1 MEFCRMTRPS
11 SWQERLKKVR
21 PIQARRCGG
30 WKRLNPELLSHSAGA
45 FDNWPVLV
53 IDREPCSEAGR
64 GVGHVA
70 GAGMDQRDVRDAW
83 EKFVERGALSAD
95 LRSSVAASWQRSKNH
110 QIAVDRPK
118 APLVA
123 DAELFRHRSKHASLR
138 HAARCALDSSRT
150 FLSDANSIMILTDPT
165 GLIIDTQGDDRV
177 IDAGRTVHLEHGGRW
192 SEADIGTNAIGAAI
206 AESKPVQIHGVEH
219 FCTEVQRWTC
229 AAVPV
234 HDPTDGELLGVVD
247 ISGPASTFNPQSLAL
262 AVSAGHHVESVL
274 AQSVRQDHEK
284 LLCHFLAKR
293 SLWASEDFIVLDRR
307 GMILHAT
314 ERALGA
320 MRDHR
325 LGIDNDAATR
335 FLKAL
340 PFEEWPIKLR
350 ELLPNASFDLVN
362 NGTSG
367 IGAIIVLHTRR
378 RLPTADRDIQK
389 PKTTFERRE
398 AASSSPPRKDMTPR
412 PRHLED
418 TIGDATSSFVARDP
432 TVRAIVRQVET
443 AAARKMPILIR
454 GETGTGKEQ
463 LARHA
468 HAASRRKG
476 AFVPVNCAA
485 FPESLIEA
493 ELFGY
498 ADGAFTGA
506 RRGGSIGLVKE
517 ADGGTLFLDEIG
529 DMPVAL
535 QAVLLRLLD
544 DWTVRPVGGVRAK
557 VDVFLVSA
565 TNASLDR
572 AIAEGRFRSDLL
584 YRLNTLEVTLPKL
597 RDRADFDAITHHLLH
612 AIDPAC
618 EITPATMSRLA
629 ARSWPGNI
637 RELRNVLA
645 RFTLAAANGV
655 IDDAAVESSS
665 DPPPRTASGSL
676 HDIQRTRILVVY
688 AETAGNVS
696 ETARRLG
703 VSRNTIYRALAQLG
717 SK

>member
-1 MEFCRMTRPS
+1 
-11 SWQERLKKVR
+11 
-21 PIQARRCGG
+21 
-30 WKRLNPELLSHSAGA
+30 
-45 FDNWPVLV
+45 
-53 IDREPCSEAGR
+53 
-64 GVGHVA
+64 
-70 GAGMDQRDVRDAW
+70 MDQREVREAW

-110 QIAVDRPK
+110 RITVDRAR

-123 DAELFRHRSKHASLR
+123 DAELFHHRSKHASLR
-138 HAARCALDSSRT
+138 HAARCALDNSRT

-206 AESKPVQIHGVEH
+206 AESKPVQIRGAEH

-234 HDPTDGELLGVVD
+234 HDPSDGELLGVVD
-247 ISGPASTFNPQSLAL
+247 ISGPASTYNPQSLAL
-262 AVSAGHHVESVL
+262 AVSVGHHVESVL
-274 AQSVRQDHEK
+274 AQAVRQDHET
-284 LLCHFLAKR
+284 LLCRFLARR
-293 SLWASEDFIVLDRR
+293 SLWASDECIVLDRR
-307 GMILHAT
+307 GVILHAT
-314 ERALGA
+314 ERALNSFTDTRGFLH
-320 MRDHR
+320 D
-325 LGIDNDAATR
+325 DAPTR
-335 FLKAL
+335 ILKAL
-340 PFEEWPIKLR
+340 PFDEWPLKLK
-350 ELLPNASFDLVN
+350 ELLPNASFDLVD
-362 NGTSG
+362 NGTAG
-367 IGAIIVLHTRR
+367 IGAIVVLHARR
-378 RLPTADRDIQK
+378 RAPLADRIVQK
-389 PKTTFERRE
+389 GKLASERHQ
-398 AASSSPPRKDMTPR
+398 AAYASNSPNVTMPLPR
-412 PRHLED
+412 PVED
-418 TIGDATSSFVARDP
+418 RIGRTTCSFVACDP
-432 TVRAIVRQVET
+432 TVRAIVRQVEI
-443 AAARKMPILIR
+443 AAVRKMPILIR

-468 HAASRRKG
+468 HAASGRTG

-485 FPESLIEA
+485 LPESLIEA

-498 ADGAFTGA
+498 ASGAFTGA
-506 RRGGSIGLVKE
+506 RRDGAIGLVKE

-544 DWTVRPVGGVRAK
+544 DWIVRPLGGVRAK

-565 TNASLDR
+565 TNAGLDS
-572 AIAEGRFRSDLL
+572 AIAEGRFRADLL

-597 RDRADFDAITHHLLH
+597 RDRVDFDAIVHHLLH

-618 EITPATMSRLA
+618 EITPATVAHLA

-645 RFTLAAANGV
+645 RLTLAAANTV
-655 IDDAAVESSS
+655 IDDAAVESGT
-665 DPPPRTASGSL
+665 DLPLPTTSGSL
-676 HDIQRTRILVVY
+676 HDIQRARILVVY

-703 VSRNTIYRALAQLG
+703 VSRNTIYRALAQM
-717 SK
+717 SPK

>member
-1 MEFCRMTRPS
+1 
-11 SWQERLKKVR
+11 
-21 PIQARRCGG
+21 
-30 WKRLNPELLSHSAGA
+30 
-45 FDNWPVLV
+45 
-53 IDREPCSEAGR
+53 
-64 GVGHVA
+64 
-70 GAGMDQRDVRDAW
+70 MDQREVLAAW
-83 EKFVERGALSAD
+83 ETFVERGALSSD

-110 QIAVDRPK
+110 RVTIDRAR

-138 HAARCALDSSRT
+138 HAARCALENSKT

-177 IDAGRTVHLEHGGRW
+177 IDAGRSIHLEHGGRW

-206 AESKPVQIHGVEH
+206 AESKPVQIHGAEH
-219 FCTEVQRWTC
+219 FCSRVQRWTC

-262 AVSAGHHVESVL
+262 AVSVGLHVESVL

-293 SLWASEDFIVLDRR
+293 ALWLSDKYIVLDRR
-307 GMILHAT
+307 GAILHAT
-314 ERALGA
+314 ERALSA
-320 MRDHR
+320 LQNNRH
-325 LGIDNDAATR
+325 GIDDDAPTR
-335 FLKAL
+335 FLKTL
-340 PFEEWPIKLR
+340 PFDEWPLKLK
-350 ELLPNASFDLVN
+350 ELFPNASFDLVEN
-362 NGTSG
+362 ETSG
-367 IGAIIVLHTRR
+367 IGAILVLHARR
-378 RLPTADRDIQK
+378 RLPIVERDVQK
-389 PKTTFERRE
+389 LKPAFGRRKTV
-398 AASSSPPRKDMTPR
+398 SSSRKDLTPGSQY
-412 PRHLED
+412 PKD
-418 TIGDATSSFVARDP
+418 NAGSATSSFIARDP

-443 AAARKMPILIR
+443 AAARKMSILIR

-468 HAASRRKG
+468 HAASGRIG

-485 FPESLIEA
+485 LPESLIEA

-506 RRGGSIGLVKE
+506 RRGGAVGLVKE

-565 TNASLDR
+565 TNASLDK

-584 YRLNTLEVTLPKL
+584 YRLNTLEVTLPRL
-597 RDRADFDAITHHLLH
+597 RDRSDFEAIIHHLLG
-612 AIDPAC
+612 AIDPNY
-618 EITPATMSRLA
+618 EITPATIPHLA
-629 ARSWPGNI
+629 ARTWPGNI
-637 RELRNVLA
+637 RELRNMLA
-645 RFTLAAANGV
+645 RFTLANADGFIDEAGV
-655 IDDAAVESSS
+655 EAMIDQS
-665 DPPPRTASGSL
+665 PLTTPGSL
-676 HDIQRTRILVVY
+676 HDIQRARILVVY
-688 AETAGNVS
+688 AEAAGNIS

-703 VSRNTIYRALAQLG
+703 VSRNTIYRALGQ
-717 SK
+717 KKER

>member
-1 MEFCRMTRPS
+1 
-11 SWQERLKKVR
+11 V
-21 PIQARRCGG
+21 
-30 WKRLNPELLSHSAGA
+30 
-45 FDNWPVLV
+45 
-53 IDREPCSEAGR
+53 
-64 GVGHVA
+64 
-70 GAGMDQRDVRDAW
+70 DQREVRDAW

-95 LRSSVAASWQRSKNH
+95 LRSSVAASWQRSKIH
-110 QIAVDRPK
+110 QITVDRAK

-138 HAARCALDSSRT
+138 HAARCALDNSRT

-177 IDAGRTVHLEHGGRW
+177 IDAGRRVHLEHGGRW

-206 AESKPVQIHGVEH
+206 AESKPVQIRGAEH

-262 AVSAGHHVESVL
+262 AVSVGHHVESVL

-293 SLWASEDFIVLDRR
+293 SLWVTEECIVLDRR
-307 GMILHAT
+307 DAILHAT

-320 MRDHR
+320 IQHNRRD
-325 LGIDNDAATR
+325 LGDDAAIR

-340 PFEEWPIKLR
+340 PFEDWPARLK

-367 IGAIIVLHTRR
+367 IGAIIVLHGRR
-378 RLPTADRDIQK
+378 SESAAERDVQK
-389 PKTTFERRE
+389 LKPASDRRE
-398 AASSSPPRKDMTPR
+398 AASSPLPRKDLTPR
-412 PRHLED
+412 PRHLESTARD
-418 TIGDATSSFVARDP
+418 TTSSFVARDP
-432 TVRAIVRQVET
+432 AVRTIVRQVET

-468 HAASRRKG
+468 HAASGRKG

-485 FPESLIEA
+485 LPESLIEA

-506 RRGGSIGLVKE
+506 RRGGAIGLVKE

-529 DMPVAL
+529 DMPVTL

-544 DWTVRPVGGVRAK
+544 DWTVRPIGGARGK

-565 TNASLDR
+565 TNATLDK
-572 AIAEGRFRSDLL
+572 AIAEGRFRADLL
-584 YRLNTLEVTLPKL
+584 YRLNALEVMLPRL
-597 RDRADFDAITHHLLH
+597 RDRTDFDAIVHHLLDS
-612 AIDPAC
+612 IDPHC
-618 EITPATMSRLA
+618 EVTPATIAHLA
-629 ARSWPGNI
+629 ARPWPGNI
-637 RELRNVLA
+637 RELRNMLA
-645 RFTLAAANGV
+645 RFTLTADGFIDEAALEVMIGQTT
-655 IDDAAVESSS
+655 
-665 DPPPRTASGSL
+665 RTTSGSL
-676 HDIQRTRILVVY
+676 QDIQRTRIRAVH
-688 AETAGNVS
+688 AETAGNIS

-703 VSRNTIYRALAQLG
+703 VSRNTIYRALGQKAPR
-717 SK
+717 

>member
-1 MEFCRMTRPS
+1 
-11 SWQERLKKVR
+11 
-21 PIQARRCGG
+21 
-30 WKRLNPELLSHSAGA
+30 
-45 FDNWPVLV
+45 
-53 IDREPCSEAGR
+53 
-64 GVGHVA
+64 
-70 GAGMDQRDVRDAW
+70 MDQRDVRAAW

-110 QIAVDRPK
+110 RVTIDRAR

-138 HAARCALDSSRT
+138 HAARCALENSKT
-150 FLSDANSIMILTDPT
+150 FLGDANSIMILTDPT

-206 AESKPVQIHGVEH
+206 AESKPVQIRGAEH
-219 FCTEVQRWTC
+219 FCSEVQRWTC

-262 AVSAGHHVESVL
+262 AVSVGHHVESVL
-274 AQSVRQDHEK
+274 AQSVRRDHEE

-293 SLWASEDFIVLDRR
+293 SLWVNEEFIVLDRR

-314 ERALGA
+314 ERALNTL
-320 MRDHR
+320 RNNRH
-325 LGIDNDAATR
+325 GIDADSPTR
-335 FLKAL
+335 FLKTL
-340 PFEEWPIKLR
+340 PFDEWPLKLK
-350 ELLPNASFDLVN
+350 ELLPNASFDLVEN
-362 NGTSG
+362 ETSG
-367 IGAIIVLHTRR
+367 IGAIMVLHARR
-378 RLPTADRDIQK
+378 RLPIADRDVGK
-389 PKTTFERRE
+389 PKPAFERRE
-398 AASSSPPRKDMTPR
+398 SASSSHPRKDLTPR
-412 PRHLED
+412 PQHLQD
-418 TIGDATSSFVARDP
+418 KVGSTASPFVAGDP
-432 TVRAIVRQVET
+432 TVRAIVRRVET

-468 HAASRRKG
+468 HAASGRTG

-485 FPESLIEA
+485 LPESLIEA

-506 RRGGSIGLVKE
+506 RRGGAIGLVKE

-544 DWTVRPVGGVRAK
+544 DWTVRPVGGARAK

-565 TNASLDR
+565 TNASLDK

-584 YRLNTLEVTLPKL
+584 YRLNTLEVTLPRL
-597 RDRADFDAITHHLLH
+597 RDRTDFDAIVHHLLG
-612 AIDPAC
+612 AIDPNC
-618 EITPATMSRLA
+618 EIKPATIARLT
-629 ARSWPGNI
+629 ARPWPGNI
-637 RELRNVLA
+637 RELHNVLA
-645 RFTLAAANGV
+645 RFSLAAADRFVDEVGL
-655 IDDAAVESSS
+655 DATICQT
-665 DPPPRTASGSL
+665 PLTTPGSL
-676 HDIQRTRILVVY
+676 HDIQRARILVVH
-688 AETAGNVS
+688 AETAGNIS

-703 VSRNTIYRALAQLG
+703 VSRNTIYRALGRKQPR
-717 SK
+717 

>member
-1 MEFCRMTRPS
+1 
-11 SWQERLKKVR
+11 
-21 PIQARRCGG
+21 
-30 WKRLNPELLSHSAGA
+30 
-45 FDNWPVLV
+45 
-53 IDREPCSEAGR
+53 
-64 GVGHVA
+64 
-70 GAGMDQRDVRDAW
+70 MDQRDVRAAW
-83 EKFVERGALSAD
+83 ERFVEHGALSAD

-110 QIAVDRPK
+110 RVTIDRPR
-118 APLVA
+118 APLVG

-138 HAARCALDSSRT
+138 HAARCALENSKT

-206 AESKPVQIHGVEH
+206 AESKPVQIRGAEH
-219 FCTEVQRWTC
+219 FCSEVQRWTC

-262 AVSAGHHVESVL
+262 AVSVGHHVESVL
-274 AQSVRQDHEK
+274 AQSVRRDHEE

-293 SLWASEDFIVLDRR
+293 SLWVKEEFIVLDRR

-314 ERALGA
+314 ERALNA
-320 MRDHR
+320 LQNNRH
-325 LGIDNDAATR
+325 GIDDDAPTR
-335 FLKAL
+335 FLKTL
-340 PFEEWPIKLR
+340 PFDEWPIKLK
-350 ELLPNASFDLVN
+350 ELIPNASFDLVEN
-362 NGTSG
+362 ETSG
-367 IGAIIVLHTRR
+367 IGAIMVLHARR
-378 RLPTADRDIQK
+378 RLPIADRDVQK
-389 PKTTFERRE
+389 PKPAFELRE
-398 AASSSPPRKDMTPR
+398 TANSSHPRKDLTPG
-412 PRHLED
+412 PQHLED
-418 TIGDATSSFVARDP
+418 KVGNAASGFVARDP
-432 TVRAIVRQVET
+432 TVRAIVHQVET

-468 HAASRRKG
+468 HAASGRTG

-485 FPESLIEA
+485 LPESLIEA

-506 RRGGSIGLVKE
+506 RRGGAIGLVKE
-517 ADGGTLFLDEIG
+517 ADGGTLFLDEIA

-565 TNASLDR
+565 TNKSLDK

-584 YRLNTLEVTLPKL
+584 YRLNTLEVTLPRL
-597 RDRADFDAITHHLLH
+597 RDRIDFDAIVHHLLGT
-612 AIDPAC
+612 IDPNC
-618 EITPATMSRLA
+618 EITSATIAHLA
-629 ARSWPGNI
+629 ARPWPGNI

-645 RFTLAAANGV
+645 RFTLAAADGF
-655 IDDAAVESSS
+655 IDEVGLEAMICQ
-665 DPPPRTASGSL
+665 ASLTTPGSL
-676 HDIQRTRILVVY
+676 HDIQRARILVVY
-688 AETAGNVS
+688 AETAGNIS

-703 VSRNTIYRALAQLG
+703 VSRNTIYRALGQ
-717 SK
+717 KKPR

>member
-1 MEFCRMTRPS
+1 
-11 SWQERLKKVR
+11 
-21 PIQARRCGG
+21 
-30 WKRLNPELLSHSAGA
+30 
-45 FDNWPVLV
+45 
-53 IDREPCSEAGR
+53 
-64 GVGHVA
+64 
-70 GAGMDQRDVRDAW
+70 MDQREVLAAW

-110 QIAVDRPK
+110 RVTIDRAR

-123 DAELFRHRSKHASLR
+123 DAELFRHRSKNASLR
-138 HAARCALDSSRT
+138 HAARCALENSKT

-177 IDAGRTVHLEHGGRW
+177 IDAGRSVHLEHGGRW

-206 AESKPVQIHGVEH
+206 AESKPVQIRGAEH
-219 FCTEVQRWTC
+219 FCSKVQRWTC

-262 AVSAGHHVESVL
+262 AVSVGHHVESVL
-274 AQSVRQDHEK
+274 AQSVRQDREE
-284 LLCHFLAKR
+284 LLCRFLAKR
-293 SLWASEDFIVLDRR
+293 SLWVNDECIVLDRR
-307 GMILHAT
+307 GVILHAT
-314 ERALGA
+314 ERALSALRNNRHGFDDGA
-320 MRDHR
+320 P
-325 LGIDNDAATR
+325 TR
-335 FLKAL
+335 FLKTL
-340 PFEEWPIKLR
+340 PFDEWPVKLK
-350 ELLPNASFDLVN
+350 ELLPNASFDFVKSE
-362 NGTSG
+362 TSG
-367 IGAIIVLHTRR
+367 IGAIMVLHARR
-378 RLPTADRDIQK
+378 RLPSADRDVQK
-389 PKTTFERRE
+389 LKPAFERHETFSR
-398 AASSSPPRKDMTPR
+398 PRKDLTSGPQ
-412 PRHLED
+412 HLQD
-418 TIGDATSSFVARDP
+418 DAGSTNSSFIARDP

-468 HAASRRKG
+468 HAASGRTG
-476 AFVPVNCAA
+476 AFVPVNCTAL
-485 FPESLIEA
+485 PESLIEA

-506 RRGGSIGLVKE
+506 RRGGAIGLVKE

-565 TNASLDR
+565 TNASLDK

-584 YRLNTLEVTLPKL
+584 YRLNTLEVTLPRL
-597 RDRADFDAITHHLLH
+597 RDRVDFDAIVHHLLG
-612 AIDPAC
+612 AIDPNC
-618 EITPATMSRLA
+618 EITSTTIARLA
-629 ARSWPGNI
+629 TRPWPGNI
-637 RELRNVLA
+637 RELRNMLA
-645 RFTLAAANGV
+645 RFTLAASDGFIDEAGV
-655 IDDAAVESSS
+655 EATINQ
-665 DPPPRTASGSL
+665 ASPTTPGSL
-676 HDIQRTRILVVY
+676 HDIQRARILVVY
-688 AETAGNVS
+688 AETAGNIS

-703 VSRNTIYRALAQLG
+703 VSRNTIYRALGQ
-717 SK
+717 KTPR

>member
-1 MEFCRMTRPS
+1 
-11 SWQERLKKVR
+11 
-21 PIQARRCGG
+21 
-30 WKRLNPELLSHSAGA
+30 
-45 FDNWPVLV
+45 
-53 IDREPCSEAGR
+53 
-64 GVGHVA
+64 
-70 GAGMDQRDVRDAW
+70 MDQREVREAW

-110 QIAVDRPK
+110 RITVDRAR

-123 DAELFRHRSKHASLR
+123 DAELFRRRAKHASLR
-138 HAARCALDSSRT
+138 HAARCALDSSKT

-206 AESKPVQIHGVEH
+206 AESKPVQIRGAEH

-262 AVSAGHHVESVL
+262 AVSVGHHVESVL
-274 AQSVRQDHEK
+274 AQAVRQDHET
-284 LLCHFLAKR
+284 LLCRFLARR
-293 SLWASEDFIVLDRR
+293 SLWASDECIVLDRR
-307 GMILHAT
+307 GVILHAT
-314 ERALGA
+314 ERALNSFTDTRGFLH
-320 MRDHR
+320 D
-325 LGIDNDAATR
+325 DAPTR
-335 FLKAL
+335 ILKAL
-340 PFEEWPIKLR
+340 PFDEWPLKLK
-350 ELLPNASFDLVN
+350 ELLPNASFDLVD
-362 NGTSG
+362 NGTAG
-367 IGAIIVLHTRR
+367 IGAIVVLHARR
-378 RLPTADRDIQK
+378 RVPIADRIVQK
-389 PKTTFERRE
+389 GKLASERHQ
-398 AASSSPPRKDMTPR
+398 AAHASNSPNVPMPLPR
-412 PRHLED
+412 PVED
-418 TIGDATSSFVARDP
+418 RIGRTTCSFVACDP
-432 TVRAIVRQVET
+432 TVRAIVRRVET
-443 AAARKMPILIR
+443 AAVRKMPILIR

-468 HAASRRKG
+468 HAASGRTG

-485 FPESLIEA
+485 LPESLIEA

-498 ADGAFTGA
+498 AGGAFTGA
-506 RRGGSIGLVKE
+506 RRDGAIGLVKE

-544 DWTVRPVGGVRAK
+544 DWIVRPLGGVRAK

-565 TNASLDR
+565 TNAGLDS
-572 AIAEGRFRSDLL
+572 AIAEGRFRADLL

-597 RDRADFDAITHHLLH
+597 RDRVDFDAIVHHLLH

-618 EITPATMSRLA
+618 EITPATVAHLA

-645 RFTLAAANGV
+645 RLTLAAANTV
-655 IDDAAVESSS
+655 IDDAAVESGS
-665 DPPPRTASGSL
+665 DLPPPTTSGSL
-676 HDIQRTRILVVY
+676 HDIQRARILVVY

-703 VSRNTIYRALAQLG
+703 VSRNTIYRALAQM
-717 SK
+717 SPK